1 MTHSGTIIGRQISH
15 ARAERN
21 LTRQDLGAL
30 LGIGSDQVE
39 RFESGEEAMPAG
51 MLYRLSEV
59 LDLPVTAFFKQPEE
73 SRTTDTGYRS

>member
-1 MTHSGTIIGRQISH
+1 MNHSGTIIGRQISH

-21 LTRQDLGAL
+21 LTKQDLGSL
-30 LGIGSDQVE
+30 LGISSDQVE